1 MQLRESSATL
11 CIYAYSPLPHF
22 QCITAK
28 IHHQSSTIRS
38 PLLHCCY
45 ASLSPQLH
53 NSTSNFPRPSHPS
66 CASASP
72 LLCKSV
78 AIFAL
83 IRCHFQLCANP
94 TSILLESVANYS
106 QLGLHFGANSSPFS
120 GKFVA
125 IFVPVG
131 HQFSDRGKKTDS
143 S

>member
-1 MQLRESSATL
+1 MQLRESSTTL
-11 CIYAYSPLPHF
+11 CIYAYSQLPHF

-28 IHHQSSTIRS
+28 IHQASTTRSSF
-38 PLLHCCY
+38 LHCCY

-78 AIFAL
+78 AIFQ
-83 IRCHFQLCANP
+83 RVRPQFCANP
-94 TSILLESVANYS
+94 ISILLESIANYA
-106 QLGLHFGANSSPFS
+106 QLGLHFGASSSPFS

-131 HQFSDRGKKTDS
+131 HQLSDRGEKTNS